1 MEQDLY
7 NIAAK
12 HRVSV
17 DTIVDLV
24 NENEAVLNE
33 IKFNMKQMFVQ
44 SLVTVSNVEQ
54 GVLVI
59 IL

>member
-1 MEQDLY
+1 M
-7 NIAAK
+7 
-12 HRVSV
+12 SV